1 MRALVTGGSG
11 FVGRSVCE
19 QFNSEKEIDVF
30 PVVRS
35 PDKAVSGS
43 KCIVVG
49 DIGPDTAWHRILSG
63 TDLIIHTAARV
74 HEVKDTAADA
84 LAAYRLINV
93 AGTLN
98 LARQAA
104 DAGVK
109 RFIFLS
115 SIKVNGDHTT
125 YGRPFY
131 ADDRANPGDA
141 YGRSKHEAEVELQQ
155 LSQVSGM
162 EVVVIRP
169 PLVYGPGVQAN
180 FLTMM
185 RWVHR
190 GLPVPLGNVKNR
202 RSLVALDNLVDLIK
216 TCCVHPAAA
225 NQVFLV
231 SDDED
236 VSVTELLRRIG
247 VALQRPARF
256 VPLPAAVVR
265 ALAGFTGKH
274 GQVARLL
281 DSLQVDIDKTRKL
294 LGWSP
299 VVNMEAALRETARH
313 YLASLPR

>member
-1 MRALVTGGSG
+1 MRILVTGGSG

-19 QFNSEKEIDVF
+19 RIGSGEIDVF

-35 PDKAVSGS
+35 PDKAASRS
-43 KCIVVG
+43 KCIIVP
-49 DIGPDTAWHRILSG
+49 DIGPDTGWQKFLSG
-63 TDLIIHTAARV
+63 TDVIVHTAARV
-74 HEVKDTAADA
+74 HVAKDTAADP
-84 LAAYRLINV
+84 LAAYRHINV

-104 DAGVK
+104 DAGVR

-115 SIKVNGDHTT
+115 SIKVNGDNTT
-125 YGRPFY
+125 FARPFH
-131 ADDRANPGDA
+131 ADDQANPGDA
-141 YGRSKHEAEVELQQ
+141 YGRSKYEAEVELQH

-162 EVVVIRP
+162 DVVVIRP
-169 PLVYGPGVQAN
+169 PLVYGPGVRAN

-190 GLPVPLGNVKNR
+190 GWPVPFGNVENR

-236 VSVTELLRRIG
+236 VSTTELFRRIG
-247 VALQRPARF
+247 VALRRPARF
-256 VPLPAAVVR
+256 VPLPPALVRAIAAV
-265 ALAGFTGKH
+265 AGKQ

-281 DSLQVDIDKTRKL
+281 GSLQVDIDKTRKR

-299 VVNMEAALRETARH
+299 VVSMEVALEETTRQ
-313 YLASLPR
+313 YLDSRPR

>member
-1 MRALVTGGSG
+1 
-11 FVGRSVCE
+11 
-19 QFNSEKEIDVF
+19 
-30 PVVRS
+30 VR
-35 PDKAVSGS
+35 
-43 KCIVVG
+43 
-49 DIGPDTAWHRILSG
+49 DIGPDTAWQKILSG

-74 HEVKDTAADA
+74 HEMKDTAADP
-84 LAAYRLINV
+84 LAGYRRINV
-93 AGTLN
+93 AGTMN

-104 DAGVK
+104 DAGVR

-115 SIKVNGDHTT
+115 SIKVNGDNTT
-125 YGRPFY
+125 FGRPFH
-131 ADDRANPGDA
+131 ADDPADPGDA
-141 YGRSKHEAEVELQQ
+141 YSRSKYEAEVELQR

-169 PLVYGPGVQAN
+169 PLVYGPGVRAN

-185 RWVHR
+185 RWVHK
-190 GLPVPLGNVKNR
+190 GWPVPLGSLENR

-231 SDDED
+231 SDGED

-256 VPLPAAVVR
+256 LPVPPGLVR
-265 ALAGFTGKH
+265 ALAALTGKH
-274 GQVARLL
+274 GQVARLSG
-281 DSLQVDIDKTRKL
+281 SLQVDIDKTRKL

-299 VVNMEAALRETARH
+299 VVSMEVALQETARH
-313 YLASLPR
+313 YLDSLRR

>member
-1 MRALVTGGSG
+1 MRILVTGGSG

-19 QFNSEKEIDVF
+19 QIGSEEIDVF

-35 PDKAVSGS
+35 PDKAASSS
-43 KCIVVG
+43 KCIIVR
-49 DIGPDTAWHRILSG
+49 DIGPDTGWQKILSG
-63 TDLIIHTAARV
+63 TDVIIHAAARV
-74 HEVKDTAADA
+74 HVAKDTAADP
-84 LAAYRLINV
+84 LAAYRHINV

-115 SIKVNGDHTT
+115 SIKVNGDNTT
-125 YGRPFY
+125 IDRPFR
-131 ADDRANPGDA
+131 ANDQANPGDA
-141 YGRSKHEAEVELQQ
+141 YGRSKYEAEVGLQQ

-162 EVVVIRP
+162 DVVVIRP
-169 PLVYGPGVQAN
+169 PLVYGPGVRAN

-190 GLPVPLGNVKNR
+190 GWPVPFGNVENR

-225 NQVFLV
+225 NQVFLI

-236 VSVTELLRRIG
+236 VSTTELLRRIG

-256 VPLPAAVVR
+256 FPLPPALVR
-265 ALAGFTGKH
+265 AFAAIAGKH

-281 DSLQVDIDKTRKL
+281 GSLQVDIDKTRKL

-299 VVNMEAALRETARH
+299 VVNMEAALQETARQ
-313 YLASLPR
+313 YLASLSR